1 MTMAPSRPTR
11 PRLGGAGLS
20 LAVLSAATFGTS
32 GTFAASLIGAGWS
45 PAAAVCARIAVAALI
60 LTVPALVQ
68 LRGRWAGLRRDAAGV
83 AAYGLIAVAGC
94 QLFYFNAV
102 ARMPVGVALLLEYLG
117 AVLVVGWL
125 WVRHGQRPRRL
136 TVTGAATAV
145 AGLVLVLD
153 LTGSARINLAGL
165 VWGLLAA
172 VGLAIYFLL
181 SAGLGS
187 ARNGR
192 PGAEDPGRAAPG
204 TEDPGRAAPGAAAPG
219 AEALPPI
226 VMAWAGMC
234 VGAVA
239 LGVLGWIGL
248 LPMTATT
255 RQVDFLGHRV
265 SWLVPVL
272 GLSLIAAVVSYVA
285 GIGAARR
292 LGAKLASFIGMSEV
306 LFAILFA
313 WLLLGQLPTVLQFL
327 GGAFILAGVALVRLD
342 ELHGPG
348 DVVQEG
354 ERRRRRR
361 PAPGEQ
367 RPVKALAGGPF
378 RLDGRGDGLEDGLL
392 PAEQIGGVPSGAVQ
406 QGKL

>member
-1 MTMAPSRPTR
+1 VTMAPTRATR
-11 PRLGGAGLS
+11 PGLGSAGLS

-45 PAAAVCARIAVAALI
+45 PAAAVCVRIAVAALI
-60 LTVPALVQ
+60 LTVPALLQ
-68 LRGRWAGLRRDAAGV
+68 LRGRWASLRRNAAGV
-83 AAYGLIAVAGC
+83 VTYGLIAVAGC

-125 WVRHGQRPRRL
+125 WLRHGQRPRRL
-136 TVTGAATAV
+136 TVTGAVTAIT
-145 AGLVLVLD
+145 GLVLVLD
-153 LTGSARINLAGL
+153 LTGAAKINLVG
-165 VWGLLAA
+165 VIWGLLAA
-172 VGLAIYFLL
+172 VGLATYFLL

-187 ARNGR
+187 ARSGR
-192 PGAEDPGRAAPG
+192 PGAGAPGR
-204 TEDPGRAAPGAAAPG
+204 
-219 AEALPPI
+219 EALPPI

-234 VGAVA
+234 VGAVTLAA
-239 LGVLGWIGL
+239 LGLTGL

-255 RQVDFLGHRV
+255 RQVDFLGHHV

-272 GLSLIAAVVSYVA
+272 GLSLVAAVVSYVA

-313 WLLLGQLPTVLQFL
+313 WLLLGQLPTALQFL
-327 GGAFILAGVALVRLD
+327 GGAFILAGVTLVRLD

-354 ERRRRRR
+354 QRRRRGR

-367 RPVKALAGGPF
+367 RPVEALAGGPF
-378 RLDGRGDGLEDGLL
+378 RPDGLGDGLQGDLL
-392 PAEQIGGVPSGAVQ
+392 PAQQVGRVASSTVQ
-406 QGKL
+406 QGEL